1 MRSGTR
7 PKAFAHDFAFCVL
20 ADASCRH
27 SAHGRGAAAHEGHD
41 HANETKA
48 PLQAGSTPRLEAASG
63 PFALVALLRQDE
75 LVIYLDR
82 FDTNAPITAAAVTVE
97 TPDGSVTAEPRDG
110 VYRVAAPWA
119 RSGSHDLIFTV
130 TAENDTEILSGTL
143 MVAPRE
149 PEQGR
154 TGGWSLLSPAMAQG
168 LKEALG
174 SGNTVLVAI
183 VAFAAGVL
191 ATVLVRR
198 GGPKLLAAIAGMLL
212 LLAPEAAQS
221 HDGHDH
227 GVAQSRRSPPV
238 TLHSALPTVRCSCR
252 SPRSAFSAFAQCSP
266 QAAAHSRTLELP
278 GRIIPD
284 PNASGFVQAS
294 VSGRLSPPT
303 GGFPKLG
310 TSVQAGDV
318 LAFVT
323 PPFQAIDVSD
333 MRQKAGELDQQIDI
347 VSKRVARYTPLATT
361 GAINKVTLDEAILE
375 LNGLRE
381 RRAALDKI
389 KVERSG

>member
-1 MRSGTR
+1 MTLL
-7 PKAFAHDFAFCVL
+7 FASLRTLFVATML
-20 ADASCRH
+20 MA
-27 SAHGRGAAAHEGHD
+27 GGAAAHEGHD

-82 FDTNAPITAAAVTVE
+82 FDTNAPITAATVTVE

-110 VYRVAAPWA
+110 VYRVAAAWA

-143 MVAPRE
+143 TVAPRE
-149 PEQGR
+149 PEPGR

-198 GGPKLLAAIAGMLL
+198 GGPKHLAAIAGMLL
-212 LLAPEAAQS
+212 LLAPGAAQS
-221 HDGHDH
+221 HEGHDH
-227 GVAQSRRSPPV
+227 GVAQS
-238 TLHSALPTVRCSCR
+238 T
-252 SPRSAFSAFAQCSP
+252 P
-266 QAAAHSRTLELP
+266 QP
-278 GRIIPD
+278 
-284 PNASGFVQAS
+284 
-294 VSGRLSPPT
+294 
-303 GGFPKLG
+303 
-310 TSVQAGDV
+310 AGDV
-318 LAFVT
+318 AQRLADGSLFVPKPMQRILGIRT
-323 PPFQAIDVSD
+323 VLTQAPHI
-333 MRQKAGELDQQIDI
+333 AGRWSCRGASFPILMP
-347 VSKRVARYTPLATT
+347 VASYRH
-361 GAINKVTLDEAILE
+361 
-375 LNGLRE
+375 R
-381 RRAALDKI
+381 
-389 KVERSG
+389 

>member
-1 MRSGTR
+1 M
-7 PKAFAHDFAFCVL
+7 
-20 ADASCRH
+20 
-27 SAHGRGAAAHEGHD
+27 
-41 HANETKA
+41 
-48 PLQAGSTPRLEAASG
+48 
-63 PFALVALLRQDE
+63 
-75 LVIYLDR
+75 
-82 FDTNAPITAAAVTVE
+82 
-97 TPDGSVTAEPRDG
+97 
-110 VYRVAAPWA
+110 AAPWA

-149 PEQGR
+149 PEPGR

-227 GVAQSRRSPPV
+227 GVAQSTPQPAGDVAQRFADG
-238 TLHSALPTVRCSCR
+238 ALFVPKPTQRILGIRTVLT
-252 SPRSAFSAFAQCSP
+252 
-266 QAAAHSRTLELP
+266 QAAAHSKTLELP

-303 GGFPKLG
+303 GGFPRLG

-347 VSKRVARYTPLATT
+347 VSKRIARYTPARDHRRHATRSRSMRPSSSST
-361 GAINKVTLDEAILE
+361 GCAS
-375 LNGLRE
+375 
-381 RRAALDKI
+381 AAPPSTRSRLS
-389 KVERSG
+389 RSG